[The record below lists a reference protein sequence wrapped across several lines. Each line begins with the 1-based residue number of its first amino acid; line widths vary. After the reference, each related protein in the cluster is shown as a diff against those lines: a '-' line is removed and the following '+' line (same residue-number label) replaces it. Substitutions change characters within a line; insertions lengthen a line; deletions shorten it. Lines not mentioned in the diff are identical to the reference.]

1 MRYGRKILLVVMLTS
16 FALAP
21 MAARANTIIADL
33 SKDHISIKS
42 NFAGEKLLL
51 FGAVEATVDGP
62 ISDII
67 VILRGPGENFTLRK
81 KEKKLGVWVNNAAYD
96 IGPLPG
102 FYAVASTKKLS
113 QMAPANVL
121 REHSIGANA
130 MSVNFLSSNI
140 EPSEQ
145 AEAIAGFI
153 RLKQARAL
161 YAEAEN
167 GVQIIGGRL
176 FRAEIN
182 LPSGMPVG
190 TYVTEFFAF
199 QNGRLVGYQ
208 TGELPVDIVG
218 AGHILHQAAYEMPLV
233 YGIGGV
239 VMACFMGWGVATL
252 FRRR

>member
-21 MAARANTIIADL
+21 MAARAYTIIADL

-102 FYAVASTKKLS
+102 FYAVASTRKLS

>member
-1 MRYGRKILLVVMLTS
+1 MRNSSKIILTAMVLS
-16 FALAP
+16 FSLAP
-21 MAARANTIIADL
+21 MMARANTIIADL

-81 KEKKLGVWVNNAAYD
+81 KQKKLGVWVNSAAYD

-102 FYAVASTKKLS
+102 FYAVASTRKLS
-113 QMAPANVL
+113 QMVPPNVL
-121 REHSIGANA
+121 REHSIGADA
-130 MSVNFLSSNI
+130 MNINFLSSDI

-218 AGHILHQAAYEMPLV
+218 TGHILHQAAYEMPLV